1 MTLREL
7 TQRIVEDKNFLCVGL
22 DPLIERIPPPH
33 APNPIETIEHF
44 LHRVIDRTRSHCVA
58 YKINWAFFERYGSEG
73 IALIERIIPYIGP
86 SHFLIADAKR
96 GDIGHSSEQY
106 ARAFFEHF
114 GVDAVTVSPYMG
126 LDSIRPFTEYE
137 GKCAIVLAL
146 TSNPGSA
153 DFQLRPC
160 ADDMQLYEI
169 VVRQLS
175 KAFSPEQLMFVA
187 GATQGGMLRRLRAI
201 APDHFLLVPGVGT
214 QGGQLEEV
222 WKYARRRDGSG
233 LLVNVSRGIL
243 YARGNGSWE
252 EAVEQAARSY
262 RAQMQTLFQLAL

>member
-7 TQRIVEDKNFLCVGL
+7 AQRIVDHKNFLCVGL

-44 LHRVIDRTRSHCVA
+44 LQRVIDCTRSHCVA

-73 IALIERIIPYIGP
+73 IALIERIIPYVGP
-86 SHFLIADAKR
+86 SHFVIADAKR

-137 GKCAIVLAL
+137 GKCTIVLAL
-146 TSNPGSA
+146 TSNPGST
-153 DFQLRPC
+153 DFQLRHC
-160 ADDMQLYEI
+160 DGDIALYEI

-175 KAFSPEQLMFVA
+175 EAFPPDRLMFVA
-187 GATQGGMLRRLRAI
+187 GATRGVMLRRLRAI
-201 APDHFLLVPGVGT
+201 APEHFLLVPGVGT

-222 WKYARRRDGSG
+222 WKYAKRSDGSG
-233 LLVNVSRGIL
+233 LLVNVSRSIL

-262 RAQMQTLFQLAL
+262 REQMENLFQSAL